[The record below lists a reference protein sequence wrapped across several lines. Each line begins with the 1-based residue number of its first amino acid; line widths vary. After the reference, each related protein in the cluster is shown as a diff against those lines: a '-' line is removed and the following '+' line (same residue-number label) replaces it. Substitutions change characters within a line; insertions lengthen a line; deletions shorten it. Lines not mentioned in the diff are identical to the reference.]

1 MALRPCTCGH
11 DWTQHIDYCAHCKC
25 GIFNAVN
32 TEVRMT
38 SKEIEITFSTS
49 ERNLLLHML
58 RRQLNHDMPIE
69 VRDMVLSIH
78 DKLKGRAL

>member
-1 MALRPCTCGH
+1 
-11 DWTQHIDYCAHCKC
+11 
-25 GIFNAVN
+25 
-32 TEVRMT
+32 MT